1 MNNKFR
7 QYLTLIAVITAFS
20 ILTGC
25 GGTHVLTEPQPLPK
39 EQILATGNDANI
51 EVDLDWVIVRDGPG
65 TWARNADWD
74 EYLFSVRNRS
84 GQSLSIE
91 KVSVIDSMQTRVMSR
106 SGRKQLVKSS
116 KTTARRY
123 RDSGLEVRAGSSAG
137 TMLVAGTTVTA
148 VGLTTAS
155 MVATGGWATGAATAG
170 SAGAV
175 AGGLILLGP
184 AIAVGGVLRGVNN
197 NAVNN
202 EIEKRQTALPLDVP
216 PEHEA
221 TLDLFFPL
229 APSPV
234 MVELVYADDSGRRH
248 TIIIDTSTA
257 LHGLHISENGER
269 T

>member
-1 MNNKFR
+1 MTYRIR
-7 QYLTLIAVITAFS
+7 QLARIVTLFAIFS

-25 GGTHVLTEPQPLPK
+25 GGTHVLKEPRPLPM
-39 EQILATGNDANI
+39 EQALATGNDANI
-51 EVDLDWVIVRDGPG
+51 EVDLNWVIVRDGPG

-74 EYLFSVRNRS
+74 EYLLRVRNRS

-91 KVSVIDSMQTRVMSR
+91 KVSVIDSMQTRVEQQP
-106 SGRKQLVKSS
+106 GRKQLVKGS

-123 RDSGLEVRAGSSAG
+123 RDSGLKVKAGSSAG

-155 MVATGGWATGAATAG
+155 MVATGGWATGASTAG

-175 AGGLILLGP
+175 ASGLIWLGP
-184 AIAVGGVLRGVNN
+184 ALAVGGILRGANN
-197 NAVNN
+197 NAVNA
-202 EIEKRQTALPLDVP
+202 EIEKRQTILPLDVP
-216 PEHEA
+216 PDHEA
-221 TLDLFFPL
+221 SLDLFFPL

-234 MVELVYADDSGRRH
+234 MVELVYADDSGRQH
-248 TIIIDTSTA
+248 TITIDTSA
-257 LHGLHISENGER
+257 VLEGLHFDDSSQQ